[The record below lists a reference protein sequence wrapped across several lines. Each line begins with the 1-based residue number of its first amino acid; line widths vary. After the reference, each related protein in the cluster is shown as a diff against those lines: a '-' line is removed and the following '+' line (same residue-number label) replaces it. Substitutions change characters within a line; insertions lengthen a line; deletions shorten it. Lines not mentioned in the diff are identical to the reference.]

1 MQAKQ
6 NSIQLDWQISK
17 ISALSSFLS
26 SEDVLPQKDLL
37 EKAAIMKR
45 FKYLLLGKELKTQ
58 TDIVK
63 KQYQKII
70 RYFWVWQN
78 N

>member
-37 EKAAIMKR
+37 GKAAIMKR